1 MAPIIG
7 EPARRPATMSA
18 ANTDVG
24 PQLRARRVDRGI
36 SQRELARRLGL
47 SPSLISQIE
56 KGQSRPSVKTL
67 YGMVT
72 ELGLSL
78 DELFLSRLPGD
89 AEEASHT
96 SVAISAAADGQTIEL
111 ESGVRWTRL
120 AGSPDGNVDFL
131 SVVYDVGGASSSGEL
146 QRHTGRE
153 YGYIARGRVVVQIGS
168 ERQELSAGDAIAF
181 DSTLPHRMWN
191 VGDVPAAGVWFIV
204 RQPESVEARSS

>member
-1 MAPIIG
+1 
-7 EPARRPATMSA
+7 MSA

-56 KGQSRPSVKTL
+56 KGQSRPSVRTL

-78 DELFLSRLPGD
+78 DELFLSGLPKD
-89 AEEASHT
+89 TKEADRT
-96 SVAISAAADGQTIEL
+96 SVAISAAADGQTIQL
-111 ESGVRWTRL
+111 ESGVSWTRL
-120 AGSPDGNVDFL
+120 AGSPDGTIDFL
-131 SVVYDVGGASSSGEL
+131 SVVYDVGGASSRGEL
-146 QRHTGRE
+146 QRHAGRE
-153 YGYIARGRVVVQIGS
+153 YGYITQGQVVVQVGS

-191 VGDVPAAGVWFIV
+191 SGDVPAKGVWFIIR
-204 RQPESVEARSS
+204 RQEPPPS